1 MTGFWLDFPWEGQGG
16 VAGEL
21 GRMRRTLD
29 FLANG
34 PSLANEAAGAA
45 GVFPLTNVTEDADNF
60 YVYAELPGMDPSEIN
75 ISITGKTLSLS
86 GERKI
91 APEEGASYHR
101 KERKGGKFNRT
112 ITLKTN
118 VDAAKVEAN
127 FVHGVLTVV
136 LPKAEEAK
144 PRQIA
149 VKG

>member
-1 MTGFWLDFPWEGQGG
+1 
-16 VAGEL
+16 
-21 GRMRRTLD
+21 MRRTLD

-34 PSLANEAAGAA
+34 PRLASEAARTA

-60 YVYAELPGMDPSEIN
+60 YVYAELPGMDPADIN

-91 APEEGASYHR
+91 DPEEGASYHR
-101 KERKGGKFNRT
+101 KERKGGQFNRT

>member
-1 MTGFWLDFPWEGQGG
+1 
-16 VAGEL
+16 
-21 GRMRRTLD
+21 MRRTLD

-34 PSLANEAAGAA
+34 PSLASEAARTA

-60 YVYAELPGMDPSEIN
+60 YVYAELPGMDPADIN

-91 APEEGASYHR
+91 DPEEGASYHR
-101 KERKGGKFNRT
+101 KERKGGQFNRT